1 MFKMRNNGTR
11 GYTGYRG
18 RTGDGKKWLILALA
32 LVILAGAV
40 FLFAQRYRV
49 YRSDGSSYIE
59 MPWSRR
65 ADAGETSAEET
76 PAAPVGDAD
85 AKEG

>member
-1 MFKMRNNGTR
+1 MFGKRNTGTR

-18 RTGDGKKWLILALA
+18 RSGSDPRKWLILLLA
-32 LVILAGAV
+32 LVVLAGAV

-49 YRSDGSSYIE
+49 YRSDGTSYIE

-65 ADAGETSAEET
+65 SEAQPQAEAAQDAPVET
-76 PAAPVGDAD
+76 P
-85 AKEG
+85 KEG